1 MLICATKVHV
11 YLAIRKRLCKVTAH
25 LKSLMRLI
33 MVHFVKL
40 TRYNYPDFD
49 FFSRSNLLCVWCM
62 HACMHVCANVYMC
75 VHVLVYMCR

>member
-1 MLICATKVHV
+1 M

-25 LKSLMRLI
+25 LKSLMSLI

-40 TRYNYPDFD
+40 ARYNYPDFD

-62 HACMHVCANVYMC
+62 HACMCVCANVYMFWCTC
-75 VHVLVYMCR
+75 VDDGQLRNSIG